1 MKGKILLLEVVTGI
15 CIGLLICKYKEKANR
30 RIQEVKTMKKIRNI
44 FSKKNLKTIAK
55 LPVLLGAII
64 VVEKVLEK
72 CYTFLE
78 SSECDLWA

>member
-15 CIGLLICKYKEKANR
+15 CIGLLICKYKEKA
-30 RIQEVKTMKKIRNI
+30 QEVKTMKKIRNI